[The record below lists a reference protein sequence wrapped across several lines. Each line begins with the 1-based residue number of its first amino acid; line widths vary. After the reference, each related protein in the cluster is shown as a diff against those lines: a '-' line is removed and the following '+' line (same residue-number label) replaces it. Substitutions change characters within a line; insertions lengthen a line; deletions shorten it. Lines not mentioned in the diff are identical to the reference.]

1 MTARLSLN
9 PGKTGGHRLPLQGDK
24 TRYMRT
30 RTLVFA
36 AMILTLSGCGYRLA
50 GRRFDNGVG
59 QTIAVPTFTNG
70 TATYRIEQR
79 LSEAIRRELIQRT
92 RFGVTSQNTGDLV
105 VAGEVLD
112 FTEIPIL
119 FDERGRASAYSISV
133 NLKIG
138 VTDTRSGATVFQNDL
153 WTFREVFELARNS
166 QEFVLEDSPAVDR
179 LAKRVAS
186 SLVASLLYTSP

>member
-1 MTARLSLN
+1 MILSL
-9 PGKTGGHRLPLQGDK
+9 
-24 TRYMRT
+24 
-30 RTLVFA
+30 
-36 AMILTLSGCGYRLA
+36 SSCGYRLA

-79 LSEAIRRELIQRT
+79 LSEAIRREFIQRT

-105 VAGEVLD
+105 VAGEVLN

-138 VTDTRSGATVFQNDL
+138 VIDTRSGSTVFQNDL
-153 WTFREVFELARNS
+153 WTFREVFELARHS

-186 SLVASLLYTSP
+186 SLVASLLHTNP